1 MGPSLPLLLAP
12 TVLSQS
18 RGLLRYLM
26 GGTSS
31 PVAWPPLRA
40 LMSYLLPSHA
50 FYRQIYR
57 TATADVSLNLV

>member
-31 PVAWPPLRA
+31 PVAWAPHA

>member
-31 PVAWPPLRA
+31 PVAWAPHA

-50 FYRQIYR
+50 FIDRSTGQPQQMSASI
-57 TATADVSLNLV
+57 